1 MILPKGIVVNT
12 AGISGDIERIDREP
26 LAVEEIAKL
35 WKGETHSSR
44 GIMSK
49 WLISSSLHHYQEKTS

>member
-12 AGISGDIERIDREP
+12 AGISGDIEKIDREP

-35 WKGETHSSR
+35 WKGETDISR
-44 GIMSK
+44 A
-49 WLISSSLHHYQEKTS
+49 T